1 MIKAQTMKQMRRIH
15 LYIGVFFTPAILLFA
30 LSGALQTFRLQEE
43 KGYGGTP
50 PAWIVWMASVH
61 KDSSMPRDRGTEHKD
76 RRPAASVVKTA
87 DASSNPPPAHKGP
100 SRLPMR
106 AFVVLLSIGLI
117 ISSSLGVAIALNNK
131 TTRRASFLALFA
143 GTVLPLL
150 LMLN

>member
-50 PAWIVWMASVH
+50 PAWIVWMASIH
-61 KDSSMPRDRGTEHKD
+61 KNSSMPSERGKEHKD
-76 RRPAASVVKTA
+76 GRPATSMVKTA
-87 DASSNPPPAHKGP
+87 DASSNLPPARKAP
-100 SRLPMR
+100 SKLPMQI
-106 AFVVLLSIGLI
+106 FVILLSIGLI
-117 ISSSLGVAIALNNK
+117 ILSSLGVAIALNNK
-131 TTRRASFLALFA
+131 TTRRASVLALFA
-143 GTVLPLL
+143 GAVLPLL